1 MLAEQIVRDTNH
13 RIFFAVVRVGKLYL
27 DFLHDC
33 VVDAPKWGLVVGET
47 VASNEVVLGYEV
59 EWDRD
64 GFTVTEQ

>member
-33 VVDAPKWGLVVGET
+33 VVDAPKWGWWWERQWRAT
-47 VASNEVVLGYEV
+47 K
-59 EWDRD
+59 
-64 GFTVTEQ
+64 